1 MTNGNFKLE
10 YQRLKALHNSANNA
24 IIQLTKRLNDALSM
38 NEQLKALNKNADKA
52 VEIQK
57 TVVKN
62 NLEQTA
68 KIQNEMAEEIRE
80 LKSEINRLKNGDI
93 H

>member
-1 MTNGNFKLE
+1 MTNGNLKLE
-10 YQRLKALHNSANNA
+10 YQRLKALHSSANNA
-24 IIQLTKRLNDALSM
+24 IIQLTKRLNDALNM
-38 NEQLKALNKNADKA
+38 NEQLKALNINADKA

-57 TVVKN
+57 AVVKN